1 MHFRDVVL
9 CDNPRCGAI
18 LRITNVEGPISV
30 QLQTAPFGS
39 YVVCPRCDRRTIIE
53 LTGADGGLVESI
65 DARRPG
71 PPSL

>member
-18 LRITNVEGPISV
+18 LRITSVPGPISV

-53 LTGADGGLVESI
+53 LTGADGGFAGSTGS
-65 DARRPG
+65 RRIE

>member
-18 LRITNVEGPISV
+18 LRITNVPGPIAV

-39 YVVCPRCDRRTIIE
+39 YIVCPRCDRRTIID
-53 LTGADGGLVESI
+53 LAGAEGGLAGSM
-65 DARRPG
+65 DPPRPE
-71 PPSL
+71 PPSP

>member
-18 LRITNVEGPISV
+18 LRITSVPGPISV

-53 LTGADGGLVESI
+53 LMGADAGPFGSI
-65 DARRPG
+65 DTRPAE

>member
-18 LRITNVEGPISV
+18 LRITSVPGPISV
-30 QLQTAPFGS
+30 QLQTSPFGS

-53 LTGADGGLVESI
+53 LTGGDGGPAESI
-65 DARRPG
+65 DPRHAE
-71 PPSL
+71 PPSP

>member
-1 MHFRDVVL
+1 MYFRDVVL

-18 LRITNVEGPISV
+18 LRITSVPGPISV

-53 LTGADGGLVESI
+53 LSGADGGFAGPL
-65 DARRPG
+65 DARRAG

>member
-39 YVVCPRCDRRTIIE
+39 YIVCPRCDRRTIIE
-53 LTGADGGLVESI
+53 LAGAQGGPVGSI
-65 DARRPG
+65 EPRRAE
-71 PPSL
+71 PPVL